1 MDAERGRVSLRP
13 IRGFEIVPSCR
24 EFSRLLGA
32 RRAAGSRIA
41 AYFERAKTLAGG
53 LWCGSAVFGLI
64 ESERLGELELPAAMT
79 KGASVVAIAAV
90 TIGADL
96 EKRVA
101 ELSSSGKLADAVIL
115 DAFGS
120 ALAEGAAD
128 EVERQICEE
137 AGARGL
143 GARRRRSPGYGSWRI
158 EAQRALFGIL
168 GADRAGI
175 ELGES
180 MLMSPRK
187 SVSFAVPL
195 GRGFGP
201 RRKPGAPGKCLECEA
216 LDCTMRER

>member
-1 MDAERGRVSLRP
+1 M
-13 IRGFEIVPSCR
+13 PSCR

-32 RRAAGSRIA
+32 RRPAGSRIA
-41 AYFERAKTLAGG
+41 GYFERAADLAAG
-53 LWCGSAVFGLI
+53 LWCPAAVFGLI
-64 ESERLGELELPAAMT
+64 EIELLDELELPIAMT
-79 KGASVVAIAAV
+79 EGASIMAIAAV

-96 EKRVA
+96 EERVA
-101 ELSSSGKLADAVIL
+101 ELSSGGKLADAVIL

-128 EVERQICEE
+128 EVERQIRDE
-137 AGARGL
+137 AEARGL

-158 EAQRALFGIL
+158 EAQKALFAIL

-175 ELGES
+175 ELGDS

-187 SVSFAVPL
+187 SVSFAVSL
-195 GRGFGP
+195 GPGFP
-201 RRKPGAPGKCLECEA
+201 ASRKPGPSGKCLECDS